1 MSKKANGSMGA
12 LVKVELRKLAASPL
26 LYLAL
31 AVGVFLGLAD
41 AATTVAGVMSEIS
54 EMAEEDDD
62 VLRTCYAYWMSVRH
76 STVWATL
83 LYYVLPL
90 LAVIPYAWSLVG
102 ERRSGYVVEVYS
114 RASRGRYF
122 GAKALAAFLAGG
134 VVAVIPQVLNFLT
147 LMAFFP
153 LATPDV
159 FDALYVGIFE
169 DNLWAELFYG
179 VPALYVALYLLL
191 DFLYCGLWA
200 VLVLAIGYTTKNRV
214 VVLAAPYLALVILQ
228 FVNERIFFYLGGIR
242 GIQLSV
248 FENLHAYSVQYV
260 QSGSVILAE
269 LVLMLVAALLL
280 AWYGARKDEL

>member
-12 LVKVELRKLAASPL
+12 LIKVELRKLAASPL

-41 AATTVAGVMSEIS
+41 AATTIVGVMSE
-54 EMAEEDDD
+54 AGEEDAD
-62 VLRTCYAYWMSVRH
+62 LLWSCYAYWMSVRY

-90 LAVIPYAWSLVG
+90 LAVIPYAWSLAG
-102 ERRSGYVVEVYS
+102 ERASGYVVEVYS

-122 GAKALAAFLAGG
+122 GAKALAAFLVGG
-134 VVAVIPQVLNFLT
+134 AVAVIPQVLNFLT

-153 LATPDV
+153 LAIPDV
-159 FDALYVGIFE
+159 FDAMYLGIFE
-169 DNLWAELFYG
+169 DNLWAELFYS

-248 FENLHAYSVQYV
+248 FENLHAYSVKYV
-260 QSGSVILAE
+260 QSGGVILAE